1 MAKMALDESGR
12 KYLVEIGLEPVGNRA
27 ILVEYTPNDNLG
39 DKLAHFFSSET
50 YILQMCKNELV
61 LIPMHM
67 RVVAGTVA
75 YYSLENKVALQL
87 SYSSIQS
94 VEITEKGTNYMVS
107 ITTDTDTIRLLS
119 PKKWVGAF
127 MGATGRWHMNNMDD
141 TLQML
146 KSLQANVAG
155 LKHPMKNT
163 L

>member
-1 MAKMALDESGR
+1 MAKMTLDEAGR

-27 ILVEYTPNDNLG
+27 ILVEYAPNDNLG
-39 DKLAHFFSSET
+39 DKLAHFFSSEP

-61 LIPMHM
+61 LIPMHLH
-67 RVVAGTVA
+67 VAVGTVA
-75 YYSLENKVALQL
+75 YYSLENKVGLRL

-119 PKKWVGAF
+119 PKKEVGAF

-155 LKHPMKNT
+155 GIN
-163 L
+163 

>member
-1 MAKMALDESGR
+1 MAKMTLDESGR
-12 KYLVEIGLEPVGNRA
+12 KYLAEIGLEPIGNRA
-27 ILVEYTPNDNLG
+27 ILVEYAPNDNLG
-39 DKLAHFFSSET
+39 DKLAHFFSSEP
-50 YILQMCKNELV
+50 YILQICKNELV
-61 LIPMHM
+61 LIQMHM

-87 SYSSIQS
+87 SYSSVQS

-119 PKKWVGAF
+119 PKKGVGAF

-155 LKHPMKNT
+155 GID
-163 L
+163 

>member
-1 MAKMALDESGR
+1 MAKMTLDESGR

-27 ILVEYTPNDNLG
+27 ILVEYAPNDNLG
-39 DKLAHFFSSET
+39 DKLAHFFSSEP
-50 YILQMCKNELV
+50 YILQMCKNEVV

-67 RVVAGTVA
+67 NVSYGTVA

-119 PKKWVGAF
+119 PKKGVGAF

-155 LKHPMKNT
+155 GIN
-163 L
+163 

>member
-1 MAKMALDESGR
+1 MAKMTLDEKGR
-12 KYLVEIGLEPVGNRA
+12 KYLVEKGLEPFESKA
-27 ILVEYTPNDNLG
+27 ILVEYAPNDNLE
-39 DKLAHFFSSET
+39 DKLAHFFSSEP

-94 VEITEKGTNYMVS
+94 VKITEKGTNYMVL

-119 PKKWVGAF
+119 PKKGVSAF
-127 MGATGRWHMNNMDD
+127 MGATGAWHMNNIDD

-155 LKHPMKNT
+155 GIN
-163 L
+163 

>member
-1 MAKMALDESGR
+1 MAKMTLDGTGR
-12 KYLVEIGLEPVGNRA
+12 KYLMEIGLEPVGNRA
-27 ILVEYTPNDNLG
+27 ILVEYAPNDNLG
-39 DKLAHFFSSET
+39 DKLAHFFSSKT

-61 LIPMHM
+61 LIPVHM
-67 RVVAGTVA
+67 RVAAGTVA

-87 SYSSIQS
+87 SYSSVQS

-119 PKKWVGAF
+119 QKKWVGAF
-127 MGATGRWHMNNMDD
+127 MGATGRWHRNNMDD

-155 LKHPMKNT
+155 GIN
-163 L
+163 

>member
-1 MAKMALDESGR
+1 MAKMTLDESGR
-12 KYLVEIGLEPVGNRA
+12 KYLMEIGLEPVGNRA
-27 ILVEYTPNDNLG
+27 ILVEYAPNDNLG
-39 DKLAHFFSSET
+39 DKLAHFFSSEP

-61 LIPMHM
+61 LIPVHM
-67 RVVAGTVA
+67 RVAAGTVA

-87 SYSSIQS
+87 SYSSVQS

-119 PKKWVGAF
+119 PKKGVGAF

-146 KSLQANVAG
+146 LNIPAKKAE
-155 LKHPMKNT
+155 
-163 L
+163 

>member
-1 MAKMALDESGR
+1 MAKMTLDEAGR
-12 KYLVEIGLEPVGNRA
+12 KYLVEIGLEPVGSRA
-27 ILVEYTPNDNLG
+27 ILVEYAPNDNLG
-39 DKLAHFFSSET
+39 DKLAHFFRSET

-75 YYSLENKVALQL
+75 YYSLENKVALQR

-94 VEITEKGTNYMVS
+94 VEITEKGSNYMVS

-119 PKKWVGAF
+119 PKKWVSSF
-127 MGATGRWHMNNMDD
+127 MGATGAWHMNNIDD

-146 KSLQANVAG
+146 KSLQANVDGGIPCETAE
-155 LKHPMKNT
+155 
-163 L
+163 

>member
-1 MAKMALDESGR
+1 MAKMTLDETGR

-27 ILVEYTPNDNLG
+27 ILVEYAPNDNLG
-39 DKLAHFFSSET
+39 DKLAHFFGSEP
-50 YILQMCKNELV
+50 YILQMCRNELV

-67 RVVAGTVA
+67 NVSCGTVA

-87 SYSSIQS
+87 SYASVQS

-119 PKKWVGAF
+119 PKKGVSAF
-127 MGATGRWHMNNMDD
+127 LGATGAWHMNHLDD

-146 KSLQANVAG
+146 KDLAG
-155 LKHPMKNT
+155 DT
-163 L
+163 Q

>member
-1 MAKMALDESGR
+1 MAKMTLDESGR

-27 ILVEYTPNDNLG
+27 ILVQYAPNDNLG
-39 DKLAHFFSSET
+39 DKLAHFFSSKP

-94 VEITEKGTNYMVS
+94 VEITGKGTNYMVS

-119 PKKWVGAF
+119 PKKWVGAL
-127 MGATGRWHMNNMDD
+127 GATDRWHMNNIDD
-141 TLQML
+141 TLQTL
-146 KSLQANVAG
+146 KGLQANVAG
-155 LKHPMKNT
+155 GIN
-163 L
+163 

>member
-1 MAKMALDESGR
+1 MAKMTLDETGR
-12 KYLVEIGLEPVGNRA
+12 KYLVEIGLEPIGNRA
-27 ILVEYTPNDNLG
+27 ILVEYAPNDNLG
-39 DKLAHFFSSET
+39 DKLAHFFSSEP

-87 SYSSIQS
+87 SYSSVQS

-107 ITTDTDTIRLLS
+107 ITTDTDTICLLS
-119 PKKWVGAF
+119 PKKGVSAF

-146 KSLQANVAG
+146 LNIPAKKAE
-155 LKHPMKNT
+155 
-163 L
+163 

>member
-1 MAKMALDESGR
+1 MAKMTLEEAGR
-12 KYLVEIGLEPVGNRA
+12 KYLAEIGLEPVGNRA
-27 ILVEYTPNDNLG
+27 ILVEYAPNDDLG
-39 DKLAHFFSSET
+39 DKLAHFFSSEP

-67 RVVAGTVA
+67 HVAAGTVA

-94 VEITEKGTNYMVS
+94 VEMTEKGTNYMVS

-119 PKKWVGAF
+119 PKKGVGAF
-127 MGATGRWHMNNMDD
+127 MGATGRWHMNHLDD

-146 KSLQANVAG
+146 KSL
-155 LKHPMKNT
+155 
-163 L
+163 

>member
-1 MAKMALDESGR
+1 MAKMTLDESGR
-12 KYLVEIGLEPVGNRA
+12 KYLVETGLEPVGNRA
-27 ILVEYTPNDNLG
+27 ILVEYAPNDNLG
-39 DKLAHFFSSET
+39 DKLAHFFGSEP

-61 LIPMHM
+61 LIPVHM
-67 RVVAGTVA
+67 RVAAGTVA

-87 SYSSIQS
+87 SYSSVQS

-119 PKKWVGAF
+119 PKKGVGAF
-127 MGATGRWHMNNMDD
+127 MGATGRWHINNMGD

-155 LKHPMKNT
+155 GIN
-163 L
+163 

>member
-1 MAKMALDESGR
+1 MAKMTLDESGR
-12 KYLVEIGLEPVGNRA
+12 KYLVEIGLEPIGNRA
-27 ILVEYTPNDNLG
+27 ILVEYAPNDNLG
-39 DKLAHFFSSET
+39 DKLAHFFSSEP

-61 LIPMHM
+61 LIPVHM
-67 RVVAGTVA
+67 RVAAGTVA

-87 SYSSIQS
+87 SYSSVQS

-119 PKKWVGAF
+119 PTTGVGAF

-155 LKHPMKNT
+155 GID
-163 L
+163 

>member
-1 MAKMALDESGR
+1 
-12 KYLVEIGLEPVGNRA
+12 
-27 ILVEYTPNDNLG
+27 
-39 DKLAHFFSSET
+39 
-50 YILQMCKNELV
+50 MCKNELV
-61 LIPMHM
+61 LIPVHM
-67 RVVAGTVA
+67 RVAAGTVA

-87 SYSSIQS
+87 SYSSVQS

-119 PKKWVGAF
+119 PKKGVGAF

-155 LKHPMKNT
+155 GID
-163 L
+163 